1 MMTFYQRRRT
11 GKSTMLVDYSSK
23 TGIPIA
29 VANKVQVEHLKQIAK
44 EILQVTIPEPFI
56 ATPESCRKAG
66 KYLIDESGL
75 VLQTILGGK
84 CVAMTISDDGG
95 EEYNNYIKCG
105 LGG

>member
-56 ATPESCRKAG
+56 ATPESR
-66 KYLIDESGL
+66 
-75 VLQTILGGK
+75 
-84 CVAMTISDDGG
+84 
-95 EEYNNYIKCG
+95 
-105 LGG
+105 

>member
-1 MMTFYQRRRT
+1 MMKFYQRRGT

-29 VANKVQVEHLKQIAK
+29 VANRTQVEELKRIAK
-44 EILQVTIPEPFI
+44 EVLQTTIPEPFI
-56 ATPESCRKAG
+56 ATPEACRIAG
-66 KYLIDESGL
+66 KYLIDEGSL
-75 VLQTILGGK
+75 VLQNLLGGK

-95 EEYNNYIKCG
+95 EEYGDYINYG